1 MYSSTLSLTSA
12 LDGGG
17 WSCQAPAARC
27 PCAQAVWALG
37 PGWTDAENLAPPGL
51 ETSTIETVASR
62 YTDNAIPAYSVVSV
76 LF

>member
-1 MYSSTLSLTSA
+1 MGV
-12 LDGGG
+12 GGQ
-17 WSCQAPAARC
+17 CQAPAALPPRKARC

-51 ETSTIETVASR
+51 ETSTIEPVASR